1 MKKIILL
8 IVVVSLNST
17 TLFSQYGWTKI
28 YDQQLHKIFRAQVFY
43 DVALTKSSLYI
54 QLGIDSA
61 TQNNNAGRVYRINK
75 STLQLYSPF
84 QNGFDRIWYFSGFPT
99 PAYHISMQN
108 TFSISILDT
117 NFAIRNFVS
126 GCGVDCG
133 DMTYYTTNYGANW
146 ISITALSN
154 GFLGSQSRGY
164 DIDPKNA
171 QIAYSIYPRLGS
183 GRDLIYKTTD
193 KGLNWNI
200 IDSLQ
205 SNSYQIPQGYTK
217 INPFR
222 SNYIYYRGS
231 NSLYISTNSGLG
243 FVASANSLSFDQLKF
258 SRFDSSIVA
267 YNGTSVY
274 RSSNHGANWSLLSSL
289 PETIRSLEISAY
301 NANICFAG
309 TDNGLYRSTNKGA
322 NWQMF
327 NDSFNP
333 SRRVLGI
340 SSDLA
345 GGDTIFVVTSDA
357 VYKVWGS
364 YVGIQ
369 QISTEIP
376 QSFSLSQNYPNPFN
390 PATNFGFRIAD
401 FGLVRLT
408 VFDALGREVE
418 VLVNQQLQPGI
429 FEMNWDAT
437 ACPSGV
443 YYYRLESDG
452 FTETKKMVLIK

>member
-1 MKKIILL
+1 MLAQ
-8 IVVVSLNST
+8 
-17 TLFSQYGWTKI
+17 FGWTKI
-28 YDQQLHKIFRAQVFY
+28 YDQQFYKIGRAQIFY
-43 DVALTKSSLYI
+43 NQSLTGANLFI
-54 QLGIDSA
+54 LLGTDNA
-61 TQNNNAGRVYRINK
+61 AQNNDAGRVYRMNRN
-75 STLQLYSPF
+75 TLQFYSPF

-99 PAYHISMQN
+99 PTYHISVQN
-108 TFSISILDT
+108 TFNISMLDT
-117 NFAIRNFVS
+117 GFGIRNFVS
-126 GCGVDCG
+126 GCGLDCG
-133 DMTYYTTNYGANW
+133 DMTYYTTNYGTNW
-146 ISITALSN
+146 ISVTALSN

-222 SNYIYYRGS
+222 SNYIYYRGNS
-231 NSLYISTNSGLG
+231 NLMISTNSGTG
-243 FVASANSLSFDQLKF
+243 FAPAQNSVSFEQVRF
-258 SRFDSSIVA
+258 SRFDSAVVA
-267 YNGTSVY
+267 YNSTSLY
-274 RSSNHGANWSLLSSL
+274 KSTNHGLSWSVLGSL
-289 PETIRSLEISAY
+289 PENIRSLEISAY
-301 NANICFAG
+301 NTNIYFAG
-309 TDNGLYRSTNKGA
+309 TDFGLYRSTNKGA
-322 NWQMF
+322 NWQKF

-333 SRRVLGI
+333 SKKVIGI

-390 PATNFGFRIAD
+390 PTTNFEFRIAD

-408 VFDALGREVE
+408 VFDAIGREIE
-418 VLVNQQLQPGI
+418 VLVNQQMHPGTY
-429 FEMNWDAT
+429 EVSWDAST
-437 ACPSGV
+437 YPSGV
-443 YYYRLESDG
+443 YYYRLEAGS
-452 FTETKKMVLIK
+452 FAKTKKMVLIR